1 MSDGMTEKY
10 QKHYNEIVTGTLT
23 DTILKNVSFQAN
35 IKLAN
40 EIIAEQEQTIQEL
53 RNNADTSKKELLDN
67 IESLKK
73 ELEGVKTNKVN
84 SENAKV
90 ATLENTIKGH
100 LTTISSLQANINE
113 LNKSKSDYEN
123 VKHQV
128 QHLDTY
134 RNELVKERDAHQQT
148 RDNYEQTIEELNQK
162 IEYLQLTPAKRKK
175 IDAAKKVDEPEVE
188 QPIEI
193 FVSSEETDI
202 VKDGGSF

>member
-1 MSDGMTEKY
+1 MTEKY

-73 ELEGVKTNKVN
+73 ELEGVKTNRVN

>member
-73 ELEGVKTNKVN
+73 ELEGVKTNRVN